1 MINEEERKAL
11 AALRFN
17 WAPTPDDVW
26 KPTPFHVEGLH
37 RDIARTVLDSVAEA
51 DGSVDS
57 SPVGVA
63 VLGQRGTGKTHLLG
77 VVRQEV
83 QQRGGFFFLV
93 SLLEASAFWRSTA
106 MSMLADFARPMPDGT
121 TQLRM
126 FLRRLADLVGAQRA
140 VRRAVTGDTELSRSA
155 LDAFVDLIRKANR
168 QIGTECQD
176 TARALVLYAAESP
189 ALQDIGYDFLCSS
202 DEEEPGSRAAWGVRR
217 NKRAPQ
223 EVVKDTSRLL
233 AMVGPT
239 VIAVDQIDLMVAQ
252 SVKTT
257 HTEARGETDWQTS
270 LLLEQ
275 IASGLMSLR
284 ETTRRSL
291 SVVSCL
297 PQTWQNVKEQAT
309 DTVQDRF
316 REAIWLKEI
325 PSVEVGRELV
335 EKRFAVAFDE
345 LGFRPAY
352 PTWPVHPAA
361 FDEVVDFTPRELL
374 RRIDTHVRAC
384 LAAGEVRELT
394 HLLHSADD
402 QVNIDAAPA
411 PAALTAPAGGRPDEF
426 SKIDIRYVEL
436 VAAADPEPAV
446 LQQSEDAR
454 VPVLLQAGLTAWI
467 AEQGAA
473 DEFSLDPLPAGGKP
487 ALHARLRHSL
497 DEESEDEEHWSFR
510 AISAPHHIAALNRIR
525 NAVTTAGLTE
535 GVSKRRLFL
544 LRSAPWSAGART
556 REVLD
561 AFERAGGRTISFPA
575 ADISRLAA
583 LEQLIRNYGLETLRP
598 WFADR
603 RPAAEITCLAEA
615 LGSRHDAP
623 EVRPQPPV
631 AVPDP
636 APQPLEQAP
645 YPEAGQGESPSF
657 RAVGRAWVPTT
668 PRSAGAAPWSTDPT
682 PEPLNLFQPEP
693 RGAHTPR
700 PTSRSDEPQGEVE
713 KGSLGPTPDSR
724 PVAGIDPQHVVLGT
738 AVGRSDPVRI
748 GLESLRRHTV
758 IFAGSGSGKTVLI
771 RRLVEECAL
780 RGVSAIVLDANN
792 DLARLGEAWP
802 APPSGWGPDD
812 ADRAAAYLSGTDVV
826 IWTPGRQGGRPLA
839 FHPLPRFVDVL
850 DDPDGFTAAVNAAVA
865 TLAPHARVDGG
876 TDKARLGRAV
886 LREALISYARTGS
899 NDLRE
904 FTEVLNDL
912 PDGVSQLDGA
922 LKLAASMAQLL
933 KAAQIND
940 PLFGGTGTPVD
951 PGELFTP
958 EPGRRARVSVISF
971 VGLPEDHQ
979 RQSFVNQLQ
988 LALFT
993 WIKRHPAGDRPL
1005 GGLFVMDE
1013 AQTLAPSGAVT
1024 ACTQSTL
1031 ALTSQA
1037 RKYGLGLV
1045 FATQAPKALHN
1056 QIPGNA
1062 ATQFIG
1068 LLTAPVQIEAAR
1080 DLARA
1085 KSADISD
1092 VGKLRTGQF
1101 YASVEGARFVK
1112 TQAPMCLSHHPR
1124 SPLTTEEVVHRTA
1137 TSVPRP

>member
-1 MINEEERKAL
+1 MIGDEERRAL

-26 KPTPFHVEGLH
+26 KPAPFHVEGLH
-37 RDIARTVLDSVAEA
+37 HDVVRTVLDSFLEA
-51 DGSVDS
+51 DGSADS

-77 VVRQEV
+77 TVRQEV
-83 QQRGGFFFLV
+83 HRRGGFFFLV
-93 SLLEASAFWRSTA
+93 ALLEARAFWHSTA

-121 TQLRM
+121 TQLRT
-126 FLRRLADLVGAQRA
+126 FLRLLADLVGAPRS
-140 VRRAVTGDTELSRSA
+140 VRRAVTGDSELTRPA
-155 LDAFVDLIRKANR
+155 LDAFIDLVRKANR

-176 TARALVLYAAESP
+176 TARALVLYAAEDP
-189 ALQDIGYDFLCSS
+189 AMQDVGYDFLCSS
-202 DEEEPGSRAAWGVRR
+202 DEEEPGTRAGWGLRRSR
-217 NKRAPQ
+217 RAPQ
-223 EVVKDTSRLL
+223 EVVRDASRLL

-252 SVKTT
+252 SVKATNQDV
-257 HTEARGETDWQTS
+257 RGETDWQTS

-275 IASGLMSLR
+275 VASGLMALR

-316 REAIWLKEI
+316 REAAPLKEI
-325 PSVEVGRELV
+325 PATAVGRELV
-335 EKRFAVAFDE
+335 EKRFAVIFDE
-345 LGFRPAY
+345 LGFQPPY
-352 PTWPVHPAA
+352 PTWPVHPSA
-361 FDEVVDFTPRELL
+361 FDEVVGFTPRELL

-384 LAAGEVRELT
+384 LAADEVRELR
-394 HLLHSADD
+394 HLLHATADPSAFVAESTSTVGTAAASSSQD
-402 QVNIDAAPA
+402 QLNKIDA
-411 PAALTAPAGGRPDEF
+411 
-426 SKIDIRYVEL
+426 RYAEL
-436 VAAADPEPAV
+436 VDRADPELAV
-446 LQQSEDAR
+446 LPQAEDGT
-454 VPVLLQAGLTAWI
+454 VPSLLRAGLTAWI
-467 AEQGAA
+467 AEQGSAIDA
-473 DEFSLDPLPAGGKP
+473 FSLDPLPVGGKP

-510 AISAPHHIAALNRIR
+510 AVSAPHHIAALNRIR

-535 GVSKRRLFL
+535 GVAKRRLFL
-544 LRSAPWSAGART
+544 LRSTPWSAGART
-556 REVLD
+556 REVLE
-561 AFERAGGRTISFPA
+561 AFERAGGRTLPFSA
-575 ADISRLAA
+575 ADIRRLAA
-583 LEQLIRNYGLETLRP
+583 LEQLVHHYGLETLRP

-603 RPAAEITCLAEA
+603 RPASEITFLREA
-615 LGSRHDAP
+615 LGGRSDAAEPTRRPGGPPRP
-623 EVRPQPPV
+623 E
-631 AVPDP
+631 
-636 APQPLEQAP
+636 
-645 YPEAGQGESPSF
+645 
-657 RAVGRAWVPTT
+657 
-668 PRSAGAAPWSTDPT
+668 PRSAVPPQASLATVTEGAPIPPRPGTTDPR
-682 PEPLNLFQPEP
+682 PPAISP
-693 RGAHTPR
+693 GA
-700 PTSRSDEPQGEVE
+700 
-713 KGSLGPTPDSR
+713 GPAVPVVSAQ
-724 PVAGIDPQHVVLGT
+724 PVAGIDPSSMPLGT
-738 AVGRSDPVRI
+738 VAGRPDPLRI
-748 GLESLRRHTV
+748 DLEVLRRHTV

-780 RGVSAIVLDANN
+780 RGVSAIVLDPNN

-802 APPSGWGPDD
+802 AAPQGWGPDD
-812 ADRAAAYLSGTDVV
+812 SRLAEAYLSGTDVV
-826 IWTPGRQGGRPLA
+826 IWTPGRQSGRPLT
-839 FHPLPRFVDVL
+839 FQPLPRFAEVL

-886 LREALISYARTGS
+886 LREALISYARTGA

-912 PDGVSQLDGA
+912 PDGVSQIDSAPKLGA
-922 LKLAASMAQLL
+922 AMSQLL
-933 KAAQIND
+933 KAALIND
-940 PLFGGTGTPVD
+940 PLFGGVGTPVD

-958 EPGRRARVSVISF
+958 GPGRRARVSVISF

-1062 ATQFIG
+1062 ATQLFG

-1080 DLARA
+1080 EVARA
-1085 KSADISD
+1085 KGTDIPD
-1092 VGKLRTGQF
+1092 VGKMRTGQF
-1101 YASVEGARFVK
+1101 YTGVEGARFVK
-1112 TQAPMCLSHHPR
+1112 MQAAMCLTHHPR
-1124 SPLTTEEVVHRTA
+1124 SPLTTEEVVQRAAAPTPA
-1137 TSVPRP
+1137 GA

>member
-1 MINEEERKAL
+1 MMTDEERRAL

-37 RDIARTVLDSVAEA
+37 RDIVRTVLDSVVEA
-51 DGSVDS
+51 DRSADS

-63 VLGQRGTGKTHLLG
+63 ILGQRGTGKTHLLG
-77 VVRQEV
+77 AVRQEV
-83 QQRGGFFFLV
+83 QLRGGFFFLV

-106 MSMLADFARPMPDGT
+106 LSILAGFARPMPDGT
-121 TQLRM
+121 TQLRA
-126 FLRRLADLVGAQRA
+126 FLRRLADSVDAQRA
-140 VRRAVTGDTELSRSA
+140 IRRAVTGDTELSRPA

-176 TARALVLYAAESP
+176 TVRALVLYAAESS

-202 DEEEPGSRAAWGVRR
+202 DEEEPGMRAAWGVRR

-223 EVVKDTSRLL
+223 EVVRDTSRLL

-252 SVKTT
+252 SVKSTN
-257 HTEARGETDWQTS
+257 HDVRGETDWQTS

-291 SVVSCL
+291 SIVSCL
-297 PQTWQNVKEQAT
+297 PQTWQDVKEQAT

-316 REAIWLKEI
+316 REAVRLKDI
-325 PSVEVGRELV
+325 PSVEVGWELV
-335 EKRFAVAFDE
+335 EKRFAMVFDE
-345 LGFRPAY
+345 LNFRPAY
-352 PTWPVHPAA
+352 PTWPIHPSA
-361 FDEVVDFTPRELL
+361 FDEVAGFTPRELL
-374 RRIDTHVRAC
+374 RRIDAHVRAC
-384 LAAGEVRELT
+384 LAADEVQELT
-394 HLLHSADD
+394 HLLYSSGDEAD
-402 QVNIDAAPA
+402 IDTGPTPAAPT
-411 PAALTAPAGGRPDEF
+411 PPSKNHVDEF
-426 SKIDIRYVEL
+426 GKIDTRYAEL
-436 VAAADPEPAV
+436 ISAADPEPAT

-467 AEQGAA
+467 AEQGDAA
-473 DEFSLDPLPAGGKP
+473 DEFSLDSLSVGGKP

-510 AISAPHHIAALNRIR
+510 AIAAPHHIAALNRIR

-535 GVSKRRLFL
+535 GIAKRRLFL
-544 LRSAPWSAGART
+544 LRATPWSAGART

-575 ADISRLAA
+575 ADISRLVA
-583 LEQLIRNYGLETLRP
+583 LEQLIQNYGLETLRP

-603 RPAAEITCLAEA
+603 RPASDITCLREA
-615 LGSRHDAP
+615 LSSRHGGSA
-623 EVRPQPPV
+623 VRPQPPV
-631 AVPDP
+631 APSDPGPRPALEP
-636 APQPLEQAP
+636 APPPTAEPTLL
-645 YPEAGQGESPSF
+645 PSA
-657 RAVGRAWVPTT
+657 RAVGRASVPG
-668 PRSAGAAPWSTDPT
+668 PSQPAGPASRSAEPPPGSPNSTPGARSAAGTEPWYVALGTVAGR
-682 PEPLNLFQPEP
+682 PEP
-693 RGAHTPR
+693 
-700 PTSRSDEPQGEVE
+700 V
-713 KGSLGPTPDSR
+713 
-724 PVAGIDPQHVVLGT
+724 GID
-738 AVGRSDPVRI
+738 
-748 GLESLRRHTV
+748 LESLRRHTV

-780 RGVSAIVLDANN
+780 RGVSSIVLDPNN
-792 DLARLGEAWP
+792 DLARLGDAWP
-802 APPSGWGPDD
+802 SPPDGWGPDD

-839 FHPLPRFVDVL
+839 FQPLPRFADVL

-865 TLAPHARVDGG
+865 TLAPHARVDSG

-886 LREALISYARTGS
+886 LREALISYARTGAY
-899 NDLRE
+899 DLRE
-904 FTEVLNDL
+904 FVDVLNDL

-922 LKLAASMAQLL
+922 PKLAASMAQLL
-933 KAAQIND
+933 KAALIND
-940 PLFGGTGTPVD
+940 PLFGGAGTPVD
-951 PGELFTP
+951 PGELLTP
-958 EPGRRARVSVISF
+958 RPGRRARVSVISF
-971 VGLPEDHQ
+971 VGLPDDQ

-993 WIKRHPAGDRPL
+993 WIKRHPAGDRAL

-1062 ATQFIG
+1062 ATQFFG

-1080 DLARA
+1080 DVARA
-1085 KSADISD
+1085 KGTDIPD
-1092 VGKLRTGQF
+1092 VGKMRTGQF
-1101 YASVEGARFVK
+1101 YAGVEGARFVK
-1112 TQAPMCLSHHPR
+1112 MQAPMCLSHHPR
-1124 SPLTTEEVVHRTA
+1124 SPLTTEEVVHRA
-1137 TSVPRP
+1137 ADPLPGG